1 MIRKEVLFAFCMLL
15 TSPAVAQ
22 KKDAPADQP
31 LPTYRVEA
39 DGFKSDERDIKAVCD
54 SAAAELWRHLE
65 PYELESFVVKRGYSG
80 PFFSHEKNSRGELE
94 ILLDVEGSYWSQY
107 AYQFAHEFLHLL
119 CGSGEKSPQNL
130 WFEETLAET
139 ASLFSLRA
147 MARSWKTKPPYPNW
161 TDYRDHLRQ
170 YADNVVLKRTRVSEI
185 HEKGLASFYRE
196 HRKELEK
203 NCCNREV
210 NGAMA
215 LVLLRLFEEKPG
227 RWEAVRWLNSSPPL
241 RGATFQQY
249 LRKWRDA
256 VPMRHKAFVEK
267 LAALF
272 GVPVGS
278 G

>member
-1 MIRKEVLFAFCMLL
+1 MFLVDGAKC
-15 TSPAVAQ
+15 
-22 KKDAPADQP
+22 P
-31 LPTYRVEA
+31 LPVQPAFARRVA
-39 DGFKSDERDIKAVCD
+39 GI
-54 SAAAELWRHLE
+54 
-65 PYELESFVVKRGYSG
+65 
-80 PFFSHEKNSRGELE
+80 E
-94 ILLDVEGSYWSQY
+94 ILVVSLARFWS
-107 AYQFAHEFLHLL
+107 FSSLI
-119 CGSGEKSPQNL
+119 
-130 WFEETLAET
+130 LANAALSLSVPDAISAS

-147 MARSWKTKPPYPNW
+147 MARSWKTKPAYPNW

-185 HEKGLASFYRE
+185 HQKGLASFYRE